1 MGSRTK
7 FWFRFEG
14 DYGRSWLF
22 KYPRCKTGEHWAE
35 KIAAEVAELLEVP
48 HAKVELAEFDGNR
61 GSATESFVRGRQF
74 LIHGNQILDR
84 IVNGYDHEQRF
95 HQSSH
100 TLENILDAID
110 TVFVRT
116 EISRKAKIHMGSYL
130 VLDALIGNTDRH
142 HENWGILLK
151 STNAGWN
158 RSLAPSYDHASSLG
172 RELMDERRDK
182 LLAMDGVG
190 RYVENGRGAV
200 YWSTDGRRGPS
211 PLELVR
217 IAVRHYPEIFSPALE
232 RLDGL
237 DESSVKNLVE
247 RVPADWMTTSARAFA
262 MALIGYNLRH
272 LREIVR

>member
-1 MGSRTK
+1 
-7 FWFRFEG
+7 
-14 DYGRSWLF
+14 
-22 KYPRCKTGEHWAE
+22 
-35 KIAAEVAELLEVP
+35 
-48 HAKVELAEFDGNR
+48 
-61 GSATESFVRGRQF
+61 
-74 LIHGNQILDR
+74 
-84 IVNGYDHEQRF
+84 
-95 HQSSH
+95 
-100 TLENILDAID
+100 
-110 TVFVRT
+110 
-116 EISRKAKIHMGSYL
+116 MGSYL